1 MIWWGSKPPFCVT
14 MYKYLWINKFRQN
27 SKRSVARNLVV
38 NEYLLQNP
46 WPHPY
51 YQHFI
56 AFTSDISRA
65 YSLMEKRWIQLSPDC
80 KQQPIC
86 FVIEFR
92 NRNFPLINTELHL
105 SQPFSMINCIL
116 NMATARKKPKGCWKI
131 ILLCNYQYPLRTLSK
146 WINEGKKVLLIKWI
160 HQKNLRAVNCMK
172 TAHQSDRPRS
182 RRRAIP
188 DPCLEWKVVPKNP
201 RDVCSPQG
209 NGNHF
214 IIQLGILPVKQP
226 LF

>member
-1 MIWWGSKPPFCVT
+1 MEKPPRCCAT
-14 MYKYLWINKFRQN
+14 MVKYLWANKFRQN
-27 SKRSVARNLVV
+27 SKRSARRNLVAS
-38 NEYLLQNP
+38 EYLLQNP
-46 WPHPY
+46 WLCSY
-51 YQHFI
+51 YQHFPVT
-56 AFTSDISRA
+56 FSSTQ
-65 YSLMEKRWIQLSPDC
+65 SLMEKRWIQFSPDW
-80 KQQPIC
+80 KQQPIY

-131 ILLCNYQYPLRTLSK
+131 ILLCNYQYPLRTPSK

-182 RRRAIP
+182 RSTAIP
-188 DPCLEWKVVPKNP
+188 DPCLEWKVVPEKFQRYVLLP
-201 RDVCSPQG
+201 RQWEPLPYTIGNSPYETT
-209 NGNHF
+209 
-214 IIQLGILPVKQP
+214 IISVSDA
-226 LF
+226 